1 MARPKREGTF
11 YIALGKDVGR
21 QVELLAAAHEA
32 APSAIVRA
40 LVKAGLAHLLEHAP
54 ECAPVISREG

>member
-1 MARPKREGTF
+1 MGRPKREGTF

-21 QVELLAAAHEA
+21 QVELLAAAHDA

-40 LVKAGLAHLLEHAP
+40 LVKAGLAHLLQHAPEHAP
-54 ECAPVISREG
+54 VVRQEG